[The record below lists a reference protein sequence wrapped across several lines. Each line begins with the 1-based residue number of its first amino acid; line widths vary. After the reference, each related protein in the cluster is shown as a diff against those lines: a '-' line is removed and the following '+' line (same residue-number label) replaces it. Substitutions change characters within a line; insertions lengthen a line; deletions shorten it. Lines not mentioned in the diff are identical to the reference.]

1 MKEMEQKNK
10 FTKAKPSP
18 ENVAIQTLE
27 NCQTF
32 IIMKSRN
39 YGKKKNNTLLKH
51 LPFCGRVMERDG
63 ETSVM
68 EPEWAE

>member
-39 YGKKKNNTLLKH
+39 YEKTKTKKNH
-51 LPFCGRVMERDG
+51 LTEAFAFLWKSNGKR
-63 ETSVM
+63 
-68 EPEWAE
+68 W

>member
-18 ENVAIQTLE
+18 ENDAIQTLE

-32 IIMKSRN
+32 IIMKIRN
-39 YGKKKNNTLLKH
+39 YDKKTNKRKPKKILLKH

-63 ETSVM
+63 ETS
-68 EPEWAE
+68 